1 MTVGLTTHTTS
12 DILQYLEMYRDNLI
26 EYRRSRYMPPP
37 ELEGKPAELEAF
49 YQETTDARLN
59 ELIQVLE
66 EAVTEA

>member
-1 MTVGLTTHTTS
+1 
-12 DILQYLEMYRDNLI
+12 
-26 EYRRSRYMPPP
+26 MPPP